1 MLSKMSRIRV
11 QEKVQ
16 LVSEKMGEPTKRAS
30 KKLVPDVVAL
40 QRKNPAIQ
48 MLYMDENL
56 KMNRFQFRKSLVKL
70 EKLPYVVRLSVLTRE
85 RYEMNARF

>member
-1 MLSKMSRIRV
+1 M

-16 LVSEKMGEPTKRAS
+16 LASEKMGEPRKKAS

-56 KMNRFQFRKSLVKL
+56 KMNRFQFRKSPVKL
-70 EKLPYVVRLSVLTRE
+70 EKLPYVGRLSVLTRE
-85 RYEMNARF
+85 RYETNARF